1 MCLACLRP
9 HHTETVHTFTYRM
22 GWVSCYQRFY
32 YPFKEIVCCWLFQ
45 CVQVSFKISLQDFTR
60 TGKSTRSSIHRN
72 TEGQS
77 EVKNGGGKCSST
89 SVPTALTRITDLE
102 RVRAC
107 KIVHRKR
114 VYVRARVCRVCLH
127 SYS

>member
-1 MCLACLRP
+1 MLL
-9 HHTETVHTFTYRM
+9 
-22 GWVSCYQRFY
+22 
-32 YPFKEIVCCWLFQ
+32 VCFN
-45 CVQVSFKISLQDFTR
+45 VNRSFKIITR
-60 TGKSTRSSIHRN
+60 LLVQSGLSYEYRQIYTEFNTRRGKV
-72 TEGQS
+72 

-89 SVPTALTRITDLE
+89 RVPTALTRITDLE

-114 VYVRARVCRVCLH
+114 VYVRARVCRECLH

>member
-1 MCLACLRP
+1 MQGGSL
-9 HHTETVHTFTYRM
+9 
-22 GWVSCYQRFY
+22 
-32 YPFKEIVCCWLFQ
+32 
-45 CVQVSFKISLQDFTR
+45 KIKNKLQDLLLVRVRCTC
-60 TGKSTRSSIHRN
+60 KSTR
-72 TEGQS
+72 
-77 EVKNGGGKCSST
+77 KYGGGKCSST

-107 KIVHRKR
+107 KIMHRKR